1 MISILRWVA
10 VVSVMASL
18 ACASAPSAAAITECD
33 RLATHPADPDKP
45 LPGLEREAID
55 FAKAEVACRAAVAN
69 DPYHARSHYQFG
81 RVLFYQKKTAEAMP
95 HLERA
100 TALGYRQAV
109 FVLGYV
115 YVLGQAVPQDS
126 CRTAELWRQS
136 GGLEHP
142 WTGYYMVEYYL
153 NGAFKECKI
162 TLSNAELE
170 RYLAQS
176 QATLTVTASEGR
188 VEKLAERLR
197 QHIAAPAGAKP

>member
-1 MISILRWVA
+1 MMTVFRWLA
-10 VVSVMASL
+10 VVSVLTML
-18 ACASAPSAAAITECD
+18 ACASTPSAAAVTECD

-55 FAKAEVACRAAVAN
+55 LVKAEAACRAAVAD
-69 DPYHARSHYQFG
+69 DPYHARSHYQLG

-100 TALGYRQAV
+100 SALGYRQAV

-126 CRTAELWRQS
+126 CRTVALWRQS

-142 WTGYYMVEYYL
+142 WTGYYFVEYYL
-153 NGAFKECKI
+153 NGAFKDCKP

-176 QATLTVTASEGR
+176 QATLTVAASEGR

-197 QHIAAPAGAKP
+197 QHLAAQSGAKP

>member
-1 MISILRWVA
+1 MSAALRWIS
-10 VVSVMASL
+10 VVSVVLVL

-55 FAKAEVACRAAVAN
+55 LQKAEAACRAAVAD
-69 DPYHARSHYQFG
+69 DPYHARSHYQLG

-100 TALGYRQAV
+100 SALGYRQAV

-126 CRTAELWRQS
+126 CRTAKLWRQS

-142 WTGYYMVEYYL
+142 WTGYYLVEYYL
-153 NGAFKECKI
+153 NGAFKDCKL

-176 QATLTVTASEGR
+176 QSTLTVSASEGR
-188 VEKLAERLR
+188 VEKLAERVR
-197 QHIAAPAGAKP
+197 QHIAAQNGVKP